1 MKQVFIGILVAGFI
15 AFGASAVRAD
25 ANEDLHALIE
35 QVRALDLANDP
46 VSAGQE
52 GDAAALSKLPDISA
66 GSTAAEATQ
75 AKVFADRLQNLPR
88 GELTAANQINADLL
102 DFVLQSRVA
111 GSEFDQAAMPFTND
125 SGFHTYLDYVAR
137 STRVTNVSEGE
148 AWIARLNQVP
158 EFLSAHRT
166 NIARGLKSGFAQP
179 KMIVQSV
186 AQTMSDQLEGEAM
199 LPSLLAPL
207 DALPASVSEADK
219 ARLRAGIEQAFAEAV
234 RPAFAQTLTFLQD
247 EVLPKSRDSIGI
259 SDVPGGREYYES
271 RVKYFTTT
279 NMSAAEVHELGKS
292 EVARIRAEME
302 VVIEQSGF
310 TGSFAEFLQFLRTD
324 PQFYAKTEQ
333 ELLMRASFIAKQVD
347 DKMPQFFGFLPRL
360 PYGVRPVPAA
370 IAPHYTTA
378 RYWPGDSKTGR
389 AGGYMVNT
397 YDLKSR
403 PLYELPAL
411 TMHEAVPGHHHQF
424 AIAEELKDVPAF
436 RNDLYVV
443 AFGEGWGLY
452 TEKLGVEMGMYK
464 TPYEN
469 FGRLTYEMWRACRL
483 VMDTGIHA
491 FGWTKDQAKACLI
504 DNSALAL
511 HNIETETNRYISWP
525 GQALGYKIGEL
536 TIWRLRHKAEAELGG
551 KFDLRAFH
559 DEVLKDGS
567 VTLTMLESK
576 IDRWIA
582 EVEAKE

>member
-1 MKQVFIGILVAGFI
+1 MKQVFTGILMSGFI
-15 AFGASAVRAD
+15 AFSTPLAWANPNDDLHELIEDVRAF
-25 ANEDLHALIE
+25 
-35 QVRALDLANDP
+35 DLANDP

-52 GDAAALSKLPDISA
+52 GDAAALSKLPDVSA
-66 GSTAAEATQ
+66 SSSAAEAAQT
-75 AKVFADRLQNLPR
+75 KVFAERLEAFPR
-88 GELTAANQINADLL
+88 GELSTANQINADLL
-102 DFVLQSRVA
+102 AFVLQSRVA
-111 GSEFDQAAMPFTND
+111 GAEFDQAAMPFTND

-137 STRVTNVSEGE
+137 STRVTNVEEGE
-148 AWIARLNQVP
+148 AWIARLRQVP
-158 EFLSAHRT
+158 EFLSAHRA
-166 NIARGLKSGFAQP
+166 NIARGLESGFAQP
-179 KMIVQSV
+179 KMIVQGV
-186 AQTMSDQLEGEAM
+186 VETMSDQLENDAM

-219 ARLRAGIEQAFAEAV
+219 ARLQTGVEQAFAEAV
-234 RPAFAQTLTFLQD
+234 QPAFAKTHAFLRDQ
-247 EVLPKSRDSIGI
+247 VLPKSRDSIGI
-259 SDVPGGREYYES
+259 SDVPGGRKYYES
-271 RVKYFTTT
+271 RVQYFTTT

-302 VVIEQSGF
+302 LVIEESGF

-347 DKMPQFFGFLPRL
+347 DKMPGFFGFLPRL

-411 TMHEAVPGHHHQF
+411 TIHEAVPGHHHQF

-452 TEKLGVEMGMYK
+452 TEKLGVEMGMYN

-491 FGWTKDQAKACLI
+491 FGWSKGQAKACLI
-504 DNSALAL
+504 ENSALAL

-536 TIWRLRHKAEAELGG
+536 TIWRLRHKAEAELGE
-551 KFDLRAFH
+551 KFSLRAFH

-567 VTLTMLESK
+567 VTLTMLEVK
-576 IDRWIA
+576 IERWIA
-582 EVEAKE
+582 RIRGK